1 MQLLMADS
9 TNSEVP
15 GHTISESYIIDNLTI
30 LFQKARGRI
39 FFSTFASNV
48 HRFLKVIELAAQF
61 QRKVVI
67 IGRSIERIVNIIRD
81 LGHLQINHDVFMNPD
96 DLEQLPPEKTLVLCT
111 GSQGEPNAAL
121 ARIARGHLKYVK
133 MQRDDLVLLS
143 SSAIPGNRL
152 AIELLVNDLVKK
164 GAQVLQNTADF
175 PIHTSGHAAKED
187 QKLMFML
194 TKPRFF
200 MPIHG
205 DFRMMKAHGQTAT
218 EVNVAPDNIFYCS
231 NGDVVY
237 LYQNYAWIGDRVN
250 AEPVYIDNNNR
261 NIDDRAQTLVAER
274 LSLASRGFLTIV
286 LVFSGKCQL
295 LVPPVIISRGS
306 FFVQKSGSLMFKLKK
321 SILSFIEQYFKNN
334 NVIHQQFS
342 EDLKNLVS
350 GIVFRAQKRNPV
362 ILPVTI
368 TTPVTSG

>member
-81 LGHLQINHDVFMNPD
+81 LGHLQINHDVFVSPD

-152 AIELLVNDLVKK
+152 AIELLVNNLIKK

-194 TKPRFF
+194 TKPHFF

-205 DFRMMKAHGQTAT
+205 DFRMLKAHGQTAT
-218 EVNVAPDNIFYCS
+218 EVNVAPGNIFYCS

-274 LSLASRGFLTIV
+274 LSLASRGFLTIA
-286 LVFSGKCQL
+286 LVFSDKWQL
-295 LVPPVIISRGS
+295 LAPPVIISRGS

-350 GIVFRAQKRNPV
+350 RIVFRVQKRNPV

-368 TTPVTSG
+368 TAPATS